1 MLYRDKLY
9 DDYVCIYIFNTD
21 LSHTHACTHTY
32 APTHG
37 HTHTHKHSC
46 TYSHTA
52 RTCTHIRTHT
62 QTPKHTH
69 THTHLL
75 TVVKYITQYGVMGK
89 IIPCYGLATYL
100 KMYKLINIY

>member
-1 MLYRDKLY
+1 MLYHDKLY
-9 DDYVCIYIFNTD
+9 NDYVCIYIFNTD

-37 HTHTHKHSC
+37 HTHKHLC
-46 TYSHTA
+46 TYSHTQHVHA
-52 RTCTHIRTHT
+52 HTYAHIHRHTCTHTHA
-62 QTPKHTH
+62 
-69 THTHLL
+69 HLL

-100 KMYKLINIY
+100 